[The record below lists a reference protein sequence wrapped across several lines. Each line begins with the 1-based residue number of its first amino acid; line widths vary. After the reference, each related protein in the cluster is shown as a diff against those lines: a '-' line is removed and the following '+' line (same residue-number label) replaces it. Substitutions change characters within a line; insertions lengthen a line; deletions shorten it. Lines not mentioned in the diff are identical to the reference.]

1 MNPGARDSYPFESR
15 FLRLRSGH
23 RMHYIDEASAAGAP
37 LLMVHGNPTWSFY
50 YRSLVLGLRERY
62 RCIAPDHIGCG
73 RSDKPQDW
81 SYRIPAHVD
90 NLCELIERLDLRD
103 ITLVAHDWGG
113 PIGFLAA
120 TRFPDRFTRFV
131 TFNTTVSLA
140 SLPRALT
147 LLRLPLVGALVIRGL
162 NGLLRAGFVT
172 SAWHGHGLDP
182 ATRAGYLAPYDS
194 WAHRI
199 ALLRFVQEI
208 PLEDGHPNRALLG
221 ELDRH
226 LPSLAGRPHLV
237 IWGLRDPI
245 FDRAYLKAWRQ
256 RFPGAEVHA
265 FDDVAHWVV
274 EEASERILPLLRTFL
289 SRTSGQAVP

>member
-1 MNPGARDSYPFESR
+1 MNAAARDSYPFESR
-15 FLRLRSGH
+15 YLRLRSGL
-23 RMHYIDEASAAGAP
+23 RMHYVDEGAADGGP

-50 YRSLVLGLRERY
+50 YRSLILGLRDRY

-73 RSDKPQDW
+73 LSDKPEDW

-90 NLCELIERLDLRD
+90 NLCELVERLDLRD

-120 TRFPDRFTRFV
+120 TRFPDRFARFV
-131 TFNTTVSLA
+131 TFNTAVTLLP
-140 SLPRALT
+140 LPRALT

-172 SAWHGHGLDP
+172 SAANGHRLDP
-182 ATRAGYLAPYDS
+182 GARAGYLAPYDS

-199 ALLRFVQEI
+199 AILRFVQEI
-208 PLEDGHPNRALLG
+208 PLEHAHPNRALLS

-245 FDRAYLKAWRQ
+245 FDRAYLEAWRQ
-256 RFPGAEVHA
+256 RFPVAEVHA
-265 FDDVAHWVV
+265 FDDVGHWVV
-274 EEASERILPLLRTFL
+274 EEASGSVMPMMRTFL
-289 SRTSGQAVP
+289 SRAARPATA